1 MILSAGQLSSSWTIL
16 SSSLPH
22 LSTFH
27 STRTTAQKVT
37 VTQMETQ
44 MTKNAVKLLLVYSVK
59 VGVENV

>member
-16 SSSLPH
+16 SSSLPR